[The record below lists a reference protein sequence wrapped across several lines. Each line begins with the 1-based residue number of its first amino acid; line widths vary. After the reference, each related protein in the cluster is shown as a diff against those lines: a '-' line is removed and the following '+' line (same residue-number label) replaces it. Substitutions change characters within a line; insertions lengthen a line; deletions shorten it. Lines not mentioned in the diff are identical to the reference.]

1 MVADKIRVLDPRGYP
16 PNVTARGLA
25 PSLGTL
31 EGKKVFL
38 VDIGWENCD
47 VFVRKMEEWF
57 AAKLPKVETQVV
69 RWKDQ
74 HSPDPELSDQIRT
87 EGDAAILGVGL

>member
-1 MVADKIRVLDPRGYP
+1 MSNKLTVLDPRGYP
-16 PNVTARGLA
+16 PKVTGRGLA
-25 PSLGTL
+25 PQLGTL
-31 EGKKVFL
+31 EGKSLFL

-47 VFVRKMEEWF
+47 VFMHQMESWF
-57 AAKLPKVETQVV
+57 AENRPDVDTRIV
-69 RWKDQ
+69 RWRDQ

>member
-1 MVADKIRVLDPRGYP
+1 MSKQLTALDPTGYAP
-16 PNVTARGLA
+16 TVTAKGLA
-25 PSLGTL
+25 PALDKVDGKTL
-31 EGKKVFL
+31 FI

-47 VFVRKMEEWF
+47 IF
-57 AAKLPKVETQVV
+57 ADQLQRWLAEHRPEIRTRVAK
-69 RWKDQ
+69 WKDQ